1 MKGHTIDQYEANL
14 PAGAVIDEVRYRAK
28 SGQKVN
34 YLIGT
39 VKILVE
45 TTKKV
50 VMVTW
55 DDEGLCR
62 RRSNNE
68 RLPSYD
74 IQFAEDDDEDK

>member
-1 MKGHTIDQYEANL
+1 MNGHTIDQFESNL
-14 PAGAVIDEVRYRAK
+14 PAGAVIDEVRYKAK

-55 DDEGLCR
+55 DHEGKCR